1 MYINYKS
8 FPFLIHKRFFLSI
21 SRNIYNSQV
30 LLCSKIKGIPNAF
43 HFYNKIFQRMFT
55 WLSVF
60 LVGIGDWVTIPCW
73 NTKNFITTFFKINW
87 SLAYSQILIV
97 KNIYIVEIQYSGI
110 YKKIINDVMHYMHL
124 FPFWCWFPRFPKQPL
139 CK

>member
-1 MYINYKS
+1 MYINSKS
-8 FPFLIHKRFFLSI
+8 FPFLIHKRFFFSI
-21 SRNIYNSQV
+21 SRNIYYSQV
-30 LLCSKIKGIPNAF
+30 LLCSKIKGILNVF

-73 NTKNFITTFFKINW
+73 KTKNFITTFFKINW

-97 KNIYIVEIQYSGI
+97 KYIYIVEIQYSGI